1 MKTFL
6 SIIAGV
12 LFCSIF
18 FVPTDDA
25 PLSTYFEWTMWCLA
39 ALFICNLIVKTVDKW
54 DKEDAE
60 KADKE

>member
-18 FVPTDDA
+18 FVPTDNA

>member
-18 FVPTDDA
+18 FTPTEDA
-25 PLSTYFEWTMWCLA
+25 PLSTYFEWTMWGLA

-54 DKEDAE
+54 DKEDAN
-60 KADKE
+60 KE